1 MWVFNLRVQEKLSCL
16 EKTLGTM
23 ESLNSPPGHLQTC
36 SSLCLLLVS
45 FFSFFFFTQMEIPPG
60 FAVKQCSPVPA
71 RSGRLAKWL
80 LIIHSFGFEA

>member
-1 MWVFNLRVQEKLSCL
+1 MNIYINKYIYIYKETLMWVFNLRVQEKLSCL

-45 FFSFFFFTQMEIPPG
+45 FFSFLF
-60 FAVKQCSPVPA
+60 
-71 RSGRLAKWL
+71 
-80 LIIHSFGFEA
+80 

>member
-1 MWVFNLRVQEKLSCL
+1 MNIYINKYIYIYKETLMWVFNLRVQEKLSCL

-45 FFSFFFFTQMEIPPG
+45 FFSFFFFLLRWK
-60 FAVKQCSPVPA
+60 FH
-71 RSGRLAKWL
+71 LASL
-80 LIIHSFGFEA
+80 

>member
-45 FFSFFFFTQMEIPPG
+45 FFSFFFFYSDGNSTWLRCET
-60 FAVKQCSPVPA
+60 VLSCSC
-71 RSGRLAKWL
+71 
-80 LIIHSFGFEA
+80 SFRQTGQVAIDHPQLWV

>member
-1 MWVFNLRVQEKLSCL
+1 MNIYINKYIYIYKETLMWVFNLRVQEKLSCL

-45 FFSFFFFTQMEIPPG
+45 FFFFLLRWKFH
-60 FAVKQCSPVPA
+60 
-71 RSGRLAKWL
+71 LASL
-80 LIIHSFGFEA
+80 

>member
-45 FFSFFFFTQMEIPPG
+45 FFSFFFFKSVSNRAMKMMILEQTL
-60 FAVKQCSPVPA
+60 QCNNKLMQ
-71 RSGRLAKWL
+71 RMM
-80 LIIHSFGFEA
+80 IIHS